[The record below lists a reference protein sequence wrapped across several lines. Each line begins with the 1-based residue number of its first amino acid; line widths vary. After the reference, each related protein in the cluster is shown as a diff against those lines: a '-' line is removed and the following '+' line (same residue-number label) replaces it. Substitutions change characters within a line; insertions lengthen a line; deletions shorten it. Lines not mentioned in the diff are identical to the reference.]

1 MNPEQLAESAS
12 SGGTPPGGISDA
24 LKALWLARA
33 GRWHEA
39 HDLCQQVPGSGG
51 AWIHAHLHRVEGDL
65 ANAGYWYD
73 KAGKPQPEGQG
84 GLGEEWLEIAGELAE
99 KQGQ

>member
-1 MNPEQLAESAS
+1 MNAKQLAESAT
-12 SGGTPPGGISDA
+12 SGGTAPGGISAA

-39 HDLCQQVPGSGG
+39 HDLCQDVEDPGG

-73 KAGKPQPEGQG
+73 RAGKPQPEGQA
-84 GLGEEWLEIAGELAE
+84 GLGEEWFEIAEELA
-99 KQGQ
+99 GD

>member
-1 MNPEQLAESAS
+1 MNSKQLAESAS
-12 SGGTPPGGISDA
+12 SGGTPPGKLSDA

-39 HDLCQQVPGSGG
+39 HDMCQDGDDPAW

-65 ANAGYWYD
+65 GNAGYWYERA
-73 KAGKPQPEGQG
+73 KKPQPEGQE
-84 GLGEEWLEIAGELAE
+84 GLGEEWFEIAEELIGETA
-99 KQGQ
+99 